1 MSETTELVKRDEV
14 NFVPLGESDS
24 IKLSLDI
31 IKRQIVSPTA
41 SGKYPSPKEL
51 TDMLMLCRARK
62 LNPFTGDVYLVGYDS
77 KGQAKFTLITSH
89 MALLKRA
96 EHSEQYDG
104 MQSGLIVETENGR
117 VHLEG
122 DYIDPNQKA
131 TGAWARVYRKDQK
144 VSTYRSLNIS
154 KYNKGFG
161 LWKDN
166 PEMMAVKC
174 AEADA
179 LRSAFPSSAGGMYL
193 REEMP
198 QVQEKYMGKVETD
211 DSDDGDLGPQRRR
224 SK

>member
-1 MSETTELVKRDEV
+1 
-14 NFVPLGESDS
+14 
-24 IKLSLDI
+24 
-31 IKRQIVSPTA
+31 
-41 SGKYPSPKEL
+41 
-51 TDMLMLCRARK
+51 
-62 LNPFTGDVYLVGYDS
+62 
-77 KGQAKFTLITSH
+77 